1 LFAHTPSIPDCD
13 AGCGLA
19 GETVLVAAVLIL
31 EPDPE
36 VRSFYE
42 AVIDRMGLSVADTSS
57 LGRAV
62 PIVDVVLL
70 EPGSPEDLEVAQT
83 LHDERPEVPIV
94 CASIFPGDSNEID
107 CIAYL
112 EKPFPLAQLQ
122 QALNTAV
129 AGS

>member
-1 LFAHTPSIPDCD
+1 MV
-13 AGCGLA
+13 
-19 GETVLVAAVLIL
+19 ETVLVAAVLIL

-42 AVIDRMGLSVADTSS
+42 AVIDRMGLIVADASS
-57 LGRAV
+57 LGRAG
-62 PIVDVVLL
+62 PSVDVVLL

-107 CIAYL
+107 CVAYL